1 MRETE
6 KRKIVEII
14 LSSLTE
20 ISVKNNF
27 SFIEYGAN
35 SINPDTIDIVMTT
48 GLIFSRYLKSLSM
61 DREKFIDCPLYLVI
75 SF

>member
-1 MRETE
+1 MQLSIRSSSVRETE

-14 LSSLTE
+14 LSALTE

-35 SINPDTIDIVMTT
+35 SINPDTIDTVMTT
-48 GLIFSRYLKSLSM
+48 GLIFP
-61 DREKFIDCPLYLVI
+61 DI
-75 SF
+75 